1 MCLGVPGQILNVM
14 GTDPILRSGKVSFS
28 GIVKDVSLAC
38 VPEADAGDWVLVHVG
53 LALAK
58 LDEAEAKR
66 QLDNLAYIAE
76 LASG

>member
-1 MCLGVPGQILNVM
+1 MCLGAPGQILNVT
-14 GTDPILRSGKVSFS
+14 GTDPILRSGRVSFS

-38 VPEADAGDWVLVHVG
+38 VPEAEAGDWVLVHVG

-58 LDEAEAKR
+58 LDEAEAER

-76 LASG
+76 LAAG

>member
-14 GTDPILRSGKVSFS
+14 GTDPILRSGRVSFS

-38 VPEADAGDWVLVHVG
+38 VPEAEAGDWVLVHVG

>member
-1 MCLGVPGQILNVM
+1 MCLGVPGQILNVT
-14 GTDPILRSGKVSFS
+14 GSDPILRSGKVSFS